1 MLCNEVDRKPILASD
16 FNENLPASRSG
27 SKEIVEAGMM
37 SSKSILELNEVLIA
51 NGSRYQTGQGVG
63 LTIVADTPIVEAA
76 EKPKY

>member
-1 MLCNEVDRKPILASD
+1 
-16 FNENLPASRSG
+16 
-27 SKEIVEAGMM
+27 MM

-76 EKPKY
+76 EKPKH